1 MSLIGE
7 EDKKYLREEFSKGL
21 IRNVELLYFADKND
35 QSDYNLA
42 MKTLLLEL
50 VELNEYLT
58 LTVKDC
64 SDKEE
69 LETEGLELCPAIKV
83 KSVRKGFVNF
93 YGMPAGYEFSSLV
106 EDIIDM
112 GSDKLVLPD
121 DVIEEISEI
130 DYPIDLK
137 VFITAACPYCPKAVR
152 TAHLFSMVNEN
163 IRGSMVDANG
173 FPDLSMKFMVTSV
186 PHIMVNDRS
195 SFVGALPP
203 REFLAKVKEGILTK

>member
-1 MSLIGE
+1 MELIRE

-21 IRNVELLYFADKND
+21 IRDVELLYFADKND

-69 LETEGLELCPAIKV
+69 REAEGLELCPAIKV

-137 VFITAACPYCPKAVR
+137 VFITAACPYCPRAVR
-152 TAHLFSMVNEN
+152 TAHLFSMANEN

-173 FPDLSMKFMVTSV
+173 FPDLSMKFMVSSV
-186 PHIMVNDRS
+186 PHIVVNDRG

-203 REFLAKVKEGILTK
+203 KEFLTKVKEGILII